1 MNILDIAIGVI
12 AGFCLVHGIFRGVV
26 KEITSIVGVFVGFY
40 AAYTYYP
47 VVGNWISHLIKDKSY
62 LNIASFFIAFTIV
75 FLAVGL
81 VGIVL
86 KYLAKAATLG
96 WADRILGGTF
106 GIVKAVLIVSVLMV
120 PLTTFLPQ
128 KSPFIKD
135 SLLAPHVS
143 AITEKIV
150 AVVPKEMKQQFGD
163 NINAL
168 KEAWKKV

>member
-12 AGFCLVHGIFRGVV
+12 VGFCLVRGVFRGIV

-62 LNIASFFIAFTIV
+62 LNIVSFFIAFTIV

-81 VGIVL
+81 VGIVF
-86 KYLAKAATLG
+86 KYLAKAAVLG

-120 PLTTFLPQ
+120 PLTTFLPK

-135 SLLAPHVS
+135 SFLAPHVS
-143 AITEKIV
+143 AISEKIV
-150 AVVPKEMKQQFGD
+150 AVVPKEMKQKFGD

>member
-1 MNILDIAIGVI
+1 MNILDVAIGVI
-12 AGFCLVHGIFRGVV
+12 AGFCLVRGVFRGIV
-26 KEITSIVGVFVGFY
+26 KELTSIVGVFVGFY

-47 VVGNWISHLIKDKSY
+47 VVGDWISHLIKDKSY

-86 KYLAKAATLG
+86 KYLAKAAALG

-106 GIVKAVLIVSVLMV
+106 GVVKAVLIVSVLMV

-135 SLLAPHVS
+135 SLLAPNVS
-143 AITEKIV
+143 AITEMIV
-150 AVVPKEMKQQFGD
+150 AVVPKEMRQKFGD

-168 KEAWKKV
+168 KEVWKKV